1 MKKQLI
7 VLNIIFSGMLYS
19 QVSNAEQLS
28 FSSEKDYNIAKS
40 EFIKTT
46 NIFENKNEPKILYK
60 EYSNFQYSDADYL
73 TDKNFFIE
81 ATEKKYSIQD
91 SSSNKTS
98 STYALETI
106 SLDEYLSQYIKYKD
120 INEFKKNQDPTK
132 KRKFTY
138 MNEYYAMKYSTL
150 SPEISD
156 NINYILNKEGFI
168 SFYLD
173 KQKTDKVFLA
183 DDWYKAIKEN
193 DINAYNKY
201 KESDKEFLKFVQ
213 SIQNGTISEVEQRK
227 FFKILRFYKDYVFW
241 SNDSKI

>member
-227 FFKILRFYKDYVFW
+227 FFKILRFYKDYVF
-241 SNDSKI
+241 